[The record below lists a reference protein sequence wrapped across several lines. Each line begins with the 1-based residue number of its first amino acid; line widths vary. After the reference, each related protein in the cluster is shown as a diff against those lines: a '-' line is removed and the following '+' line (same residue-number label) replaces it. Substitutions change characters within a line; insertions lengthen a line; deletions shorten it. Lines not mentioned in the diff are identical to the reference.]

1 MTLELRPAA
10 SLEPVELA
18 ALFTAAYEGY
28 VLPMQ
33 IGEEQLRFMIDAFDI
48 WLDAS
53 QIAALDGR
61 DVGLANLAVRDDE
74 AWVGGVG
81 VVPGARRQGIGEALM
96 NALHAQAHTLG
107 VRRVWLEVIEQN
119 ESAFRLYEKLGYA
132 VTRNVAVWSLAH
144 DPSATGDA
152 LEVDTGIARARLRQ
166 LRSEREPWQRADA
179 TLDHFDDLR
188 ALWSEGSAAA
198 FRMTGGIV
206 SLLQIAGDAAQE
218 LLLALRSEGPV
229 HVLNLP
235 EGDPVADALAK
246 LGANVVVRQREM
258 ALDLT

>member
-1 MTLELRPAA
+1 VTLELRPAA
-10 SLEPVELA
+10 SLDTAELA

-33 IGEEQLRFMIDAFDI
+33 IGEEQLRFMVDAFDI

-61 DVGLANLAVRDDE
+61 DVGLANLAVRDDD

-81 VVPGARRQGIGEALM
+81 VIPSARRKGIGEALM
-96 NALHAQAHTLG
+96 HALHDQARTLG
-107 VRRVWLEVIEQN
+107 VRRVWLEVIEEN

-132 VTRNVAVWSLAH
+132 VTRNVEVWSLAH
-144 DPSATGDA
+144 DASATGVVTD
-152 LEVDTGIARARLRQ
+152 VDVGIARARLQQ

-179 TLDHFDDLR
+179 TLDHFDDL
-188 ALWSEGSAAA
+188 LGIWTDGSAAV
-198 FRMTGGIV
+198 FRMAGANV
-206 SLLQIAGDAAQE
+206 SLLQVAGEAAE
-218 LLLALRSEGPV
+218 DLLLALRSEGAV
-229 HVLNLP
+229 HILNLP
-235 EGDPVADALAK
+235 ESDPIADVLRK
-246 LGANVVVRQREM
+246 LGANLVVRQREM

>member
-1 MTLELRPAA
+1 VTLELRPAA
-10 SLEPVELA
+10 LLEPAELA

-48 WLDAS
+48 WRDAS

-96 NALHAQAHTLG
+96 NALHAQAHALG

-188 ALWSEGSAAA
+188 ALWSEGSAAV
-198 FRMTGGIV
+198 FRMTGGNV
-206 SLLQIAGDAAQE
+206 SLLQIAGDAAEE

>member
-10 SLEPVELA
+10 SLEPAELA

-96 NALHAQAHTLG
+96 NALHAQAQTLG

-166 LRSEREPWQRADA
+166 LRSEREPWQRADV

-198 FRMTGGIV
+198 FRMTGGNV
-206 SLLQIAGDAAQE
+206 SLLQIGGDAAEE

-229 HVLNLP
+229 HLLNLP
-235 EGDPVADALAK
+235 EGDPVAAALAK

>member
-1 MTLELRPAA
+1 VTLELRPAA
-10 SLEPVELA
+10 SLETAELA

-33 IGEEQLRFMIDAFDI
+33 IGEEQLRFMVDAFDI

-61 DVGLANLAVRDDE
+61 DVGIANLAVRDDE

-81 VVPGARRQGIGEALM
+81 VIPAARRKGVGEALM
-96 NALHAQAHTLG
+96 LALHDQARTLG

-119 ESAFRLYEKLGYA
+119 KSAYRLYEKLGYA
-132 VTRNVAVWSLAH
+132 VTRNVAVWSLPQ

-152 LEVDTGIARARLRQ
+152 LEVDVGIARARLGQ
-166 LRSEREPWQRADA
+166 LRREHEPWQRADA
-179 TLDHFDDLR
+179 TLDHFEDLR
-188 ALWSEGSAAA
+188 ALWSEGSAAV
-198 FRMTGGIV
+198 FRVSGGNV
-206 SLLQIAGDAAQE
+206 SLLQIAGDAAEE

-235 EGDPVADALAK
+235 EGDPVGDAFRT
-246 LGANVVVRQREM
+246 LGADVVVRQREM

>member
-1 MTLELRPAA
+1 VTLELRSAA
-10 SLEPVELA
+10 SLEPAELA

-28 VLPMQ
+28 VLPMH
-33 IGEEQLRFMIDAFDI
+33 IGEEQLRFMVDAFDI

-53 QIAALDGR
+53 QIAALDDR

-81 VVPGARRQGIGEALM
+81 VIPSARRKGIGEALM
-96 NALHAQAHTLG
+96 HALHDQARMLG

-119 ESAFRLYEKLGYA
+119 ESAYCLYEKLGYA
-132 VTRNVAVWSLAH
+132 VTRNVEVWSLSQ

-152 LEVDTGIARARLRQ
+152 LEVDVGIARARLGQ
-166 LRSEREPWQRADA
+166 LRREREPWQRADA

-188 ALWSEGSAAA
+188 AVWSERSAAV
-198 FRMTGGIV
+198 FRMSGGNV
-206 SLLQIAGDAAQE
+206 SLLQIAGDAAAE

-229 HVLNLP
+229 HVLNLG
-235 EGDPVADALAK
+235 EGDPVGDAFRTLD
-246 LGANVVVRQREM
+246 GDIVVRQREM

>member
-1 MTLELRPAA
+1 VTLELRPAA
-10 SLEPVELA
+10 SLEPAELA

-33 IGEEQLRFMIDAFDI
+33 IGEEQLRFMVDAFDI

-81 VVPGARRQGIGEALM
+81 VVPSARRKGVGEALM
-96 NALHAQAHTLG
+96 HALHDQARTLG

-119 ESAFRLYEKLGYA
+119 ASACRLYEKLGYA
-132 VTRNVAVWSLAH
+132 VTRNVEVWSLPE
-144 DPSATGDA
+144 DPAATGYA
-152 LEVDTGIARARLRQ
+152 LEVDVGIARARLGQ
-166 LRSEREPWQRADA
+166 LRRDREPWQRADA
-179 TLDHFDDLR
+179 TLDNFQDLR
-188 ALWSEGSAAA
+188 AVWSEGSAAV
-198 FRMTGGIV
+198 FRMSGGNV
-206 SLLQIAGDAAQE
+206 SLLQIAGDAAEE

-235 EGDPVADALAK
+235 GGDPVGDAFRT
-246 LGANVVVRQREM
+246 LGADVVVRQREM

>member
-1 MTLELRPAA
+1 VTLELRPAA
-10 SLEPVELA
+10 SLGTAELA

-33 IGEEQLRFMIDAFDI
+33 IGEEQLRFMVDAYDI

-81 VVPGARRQGIGEALM
+81 VIPAARRKGIGEALM
-96 NALHAQAHTLG
+96 HALHDQARTLG

-119 ESAFRLYEKLGYA
+119 ESAYRLYEKLGYA
-132 VTRNVAVWSLAH
+132 VARTVEVWSLAH
-144 DPSATGDA
+144 DASATGVVTD
-152 LEVDTGIARARLRQ
+152 VDVGIARARLQQ
-166 LRSEREPWQRADA
+166 LRSQREPWQRADG
-179 TLDHFDDLR
+179 TLDHLDDLR
-188 ALWSEGSAAA
+188 AIWTDGSAAV
-198 FRMTGGIV
+198 FRMAGANV
-206 SLLQIAGDAAQE
+206 SLLQVAGEAAEE
-218 LLLALRSEGPV
+218 LLLALRSEGSV
-229 HVLNLP
+229 HLLNLP
-235 EGDPVADALAK
+235 EDDPVGEALRA
-246 LGANVVVRQREM
+246 LGADVVVRQREM